1 MRLRCLGAGTHAGSS
16 PLSDDVLLLADDS
29 SSTIP
34 ADDLALAV
42 VDEVEEPRR
51 SRRRFHAAL
60 R

>member
-1 MRLRCLGAGTHAGSS
+1 
-16 PLSDDVLLLADDS
+16 VLVPADDG

-60 R
+60 